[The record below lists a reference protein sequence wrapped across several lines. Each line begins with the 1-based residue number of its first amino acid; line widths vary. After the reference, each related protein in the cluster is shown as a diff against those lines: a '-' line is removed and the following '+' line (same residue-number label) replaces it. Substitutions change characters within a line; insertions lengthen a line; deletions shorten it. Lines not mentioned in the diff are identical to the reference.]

1 MDIVYLI
8 GSIAG
13 GLILAYIGALI
24 GSMKGH
30 TTIGFFLGLLLGPI
44 GLIIIAMH
52 QDDRFKC
59 PACGGSIV
67 PGKPRCKNCG
77 AQLAART
84 PVPRVRAPRKALTA
98 IILAVICAGSQAQ
111 EPPPTPTVVQL
122 TARRLVNKK
131 TSKSNWRSRDG
142 SYDKSATHSI
152 SVEVMARNLGKERQ
166 EYHAVIS
173 FLAVPSSGKNTTKNY
188 MVFDSTEMK
197 FALDP
202 MQSDTQIVESR
213 EIGSTHVNFSG
224 SDVSWRSGQEMA
236 GWAVWLF
243 HGDELINVAASTKA
257 AEIVARQ
264 NGVSAWPK
272 MELQ

>member
-1 MDIVYLI
+1 MDEAIYIIGPLVGMLVLGIV
-8 GSIAG
+8 
-13 GLILAYIGALI
+13 GAFVGDTRGRQAL
-24 GSMKGH
+24 GFWL
-30 TTIGFFLGLLLGPI
+30 GFFLGPI
-44 GLIIIAMH
+44 GIIIVALLS
-52 QDDRFKC
+52 DERFKC
-59 PACGGSIV
+59 PDCGGAVV

-77 AQLAART
+77 AQLSRA
-84 PVPRVRAPRKALTA
+84 PVPRVRATGKV
-98 IILAVICAGSQAQ
+98 LAVILLAGVCASAQAQ
-111 EPPPTPTVVQL
+111 EPPPPQTVVQL

-188 MVFDSTEMK
+188 MVFDSAEMK